1 MVKLSDIRALLK
13 SAGIKT
19 TEPIDRI
26 DVKYFAGQPTGI
38 DVMLTAG
45 GITYIPI
52 DGQ

>member
-1 MVKLSDIRALLK
+1 MKLSEIRALLK
-13 SAGIKT
+13 RAGIKA
-19 TEPIDRI
+19 TEPIDRV

-45 GITYIPI
+45 GVTYIPI